1 MHNSAP
7 NTVGKEARKK
17 PHSRWYKNE
26 KFLPVHA
33 SMKRVPGS
41 SLSGDR
47 FFFNPRFE
55 FTTVRTKITICAE
68 WEWFCVFARE
78 IKKNLS
84 VLHEFMRL
92 KKNLQLIKL
101 SHTYKNF
108 AQTKIC
114 IAEYFVF
121 HHHPWGSRERR
132 FLASFSANVFCITC
146 QRHRFSFFL
155 SFRAKYA
162 MVMMILVYI
171 ISRLAVWDAL
181 KSWKSLEKKTM
192 RSTFSAMSFALPKYD
207 SFFRRIVFC
216 QKKWE
221 LDVPLESYC
230 FTASLTEY
238 LHLVWIVE

>member
-1 MHNSAP
+1 MRVVLCICKRN
-7 NTVGKEARKK
+7 KK
-17 PHSRWYKNE
+17 KSQCVAWI
-26 KFLPVHA
+26 HA
-33 SMKRVPGS
+33 
-41 SLSGDR
+41 L
-47 FFFNPRFE
+47 E
-55 FTTVRTKITICAE
+55 
-68 WEWFCVFARE
+68 
-78 IKKNLS
+78 
-84 VLHEFMRL
+84 
-92 KKNLQLIKL
+92 KNLQLIKL

-181 KSWKSLEKKTM
+181 KSWKSLEKRRWGAHFRQCHLHCRNM
-192 RSTFSAMSFALPKYD
+192 ILFFGELSFAKKNENLTCHG
-207 SFFRRIVFC
+207 SRIV
-216 QKKWE
+216 
-221 LDVPLESYC
+221 
-230 FTASLTEY
+230 SLHHWRY
-238 LHLVWIVE
+238 ICILYKL